1 MCPSTTTA
9 GWRSW
14 STSSPLTGLRWP
26 PPSARS
32 SWEPHSRPVSATW
45 PPRPVPQ
52 SALQVSPEREFSPK
66 RPRRGEQLML
76 WRRRDRDEEVVE
88 RRSDRAWG
96 GPPLVR
102 GLFTLLGVVAAGFL
116 IWLATLFDLDAT
128 GEFWAAMGIL
138 AAAGFVLGISQLLG
152 GWTKWGLP
160 VVSPG
165 VFLFGFLPALILG
178 GGVLLATRDTGQ
190 GTRDTVSGWAQDLG
204 IETFVQDMSLFQ
216 GAIALGIGLVF
227 SFVFDTAGPRRVYA

>member
-1 MCPSTTTA
+1 
-9 GWRSW
+9 
-14 STSSPLTGLRWP
+14 
-26 PPSARS
+26 
-32 SWEPHSRPVSATW
+32 
-45 PPRPVPQ
+45 
-52 SALQVSPEREFSPK
+52 
-66 RPRRGEQLML
+66 ML
-76 WRRRDRDEEVVE
+76 WRRGDRDEVVE

-116 IWLATLFDLDAT
+116 IWLATLFNLDST
-128 GEFWAAMGIL
+128 GEFWAAMGLL
-138 AAAGFVLGISQLLG
+138 AAAGFVLGFSQLLG

-165 VFLFGFLPALILG
+165 VFLLGFLPALILG

-204 IETFVQDMSLFQ
+204 IEGFVQDMSLFQ
-216 GAIALGIGLVF
+216 GAIALAIGLVF
-227 SFVFDTAGPRRVYA
+227 SFVFDTAGPRREYVAERTTAVPDEDVHDYERREPVTTTVPAGDRTITADRPRETVTTGDDRVEIRDPSRRETP

>member
-1 MCPSTTTA
+1 
-9 GWRSW
+9 
-14 STSSPLTGLRWP
+14 
-26 PPSARS
+26 
-32 SWEPHSRPVSATW
+32 
-45 PPRPVPQ
+45 
-52 SALQVSPEREFSPK
+52 
-66 RPRRGEQLML
+66 ML
-76 WRRRDRDEEVVE
+76 WRRRDRDEEEVE

-116 IWLATLFDLDAT
+116 IWLATLFNLDQT
-128 GEFWAAMGIL
+128 GEFWAAMGLL

-178 GGVLLATRDTGQ
+178 GGILLATRDTGQ

-204 IETFVQDMSLFQ
+204 IEGFVQDISLFQ
-216 GAIALGIGLVF
+216 GAIALAIGLVF
-227 SFVFDTAGPRRVYA
+227 SFVFDTAGPRREYVAERSTTVPDEDVHDYERREPVTTTVPAGERTITTDRPERETVTTGDDRVEIRDPSRRDTP

>member
-1 MCPSTTTA
+1 
-9 GWRSW
+9 
-14 STSSPLTGLRWP
+14 
-26 PPSARS
+26 
-32 SWEPHSRPVSATW
+32 
-45 PPRPVPQ
+45 
-52 SALQVSPEREFSPK
+52 
-66 RPRRGEQLML
+66 ML
-76 WRRRDRDEEVVE
+76 WRRSDRDEEVVE

-116 IWLATLFDLDAT
+116 IWLATIFDLDAT
-128 GEFWAAMGIL
+128 GEFWAAMGLL

-160 VVSPG
+160 IVSPG

-178 GGVLLATRDTGQ
+178 GGILLATRDTGQ

-204 IETFVQDMSLFQ
+204 IESFVQDISLFQ

-227 SFVFDTAGPRRVYA
+227 SFVFDTAGPRREYVAERTTTVPDEDVHDYERREPVTTTVPAGERTITEDRPVRETVSTGDDRVEIHDPSRRDTP

>member
-1 MCPSTTTA
+1 
-9 GWRSW
+9 
-14 STSSPLTGLRWP
+14 
-26 PPSARS
+26 
-32 SWEPHSRPVSATW
+32 
-45 PPRPVPQ
+45 
-52 SALQVSPEREFSPK
+52 
-66 RPRRGEQLML
+66 ML

-128 GEFWAAMGIL
+128 GEFWAAMGLL

-178 GGVLLATRDTGQ
+178 GGILLATRDTGQ

-204 IETFVQDMSLFQ
+204 IEGFVQDMSLFQ
-216 GAIALGIGLVF
+216 GAIALAIGLVF
-227 SFVFDTAGPRRVYA
+227 SFVFDTAGPRREYVAERTTTVPDEDVHDYERREPVTTTVPAGERTVTADRPERETVTTGDDRVEIRDPSRRDIP

>member
-1 MCPSTTTA
+1 
-9 GWRSW
+9 
-14 STSSPLTGLRWP
+14 
-26 PPSARS
+26 
-32 SWEPHSRPVSATW
+32 
-45 PPRPVPQ
+45 
-52 SALQVSPEREFSPK
+52 
-66 RPRRGEQLML
+66 ML

-116 IWLATLFDLDAT
+116 IWLATLFNLDAT
-128 GEFWAAMGIL
+128 GEFWAAMGLL

-178 GGVLLATRDTGQ
+178 GGILLATRDTGQ

-204 IETFVQDMSLFQ
+204 IEGFVQDMSLFQ
-216 GAIALGIGLVF
+216 GAIALAIGLVF
-227 SFVFDTAGPRRVYA
+227 SFVFDTAGPRREYVAERTTTVPDEDVHDYERREPVTTTVPAGERTITTEQPERETVTTGDDRVEIRDPSRRDTP

>member
-1 MCPSTTTA
+1 
-9 GWRSW
+9 
-14 STSSPLTGLRWP
+14 
-26 PPSARS
+26 
-32 SWEPHSRPVSATW
+32 
-45 PPRPVPQ
+45 
-52 SALQVSPEREFSPK
+52 
-66 RPRRGEQLML
+66 ML
-76 WRRRDRDEEVVE
+76 WRRSDRDEEVVE

-116 IWLATLFDLDAT
+116 IWLATIFDLDAT
-128 GEFWAAMGIL
+128 GEFWAAMGLL

-160 VVSPG
+160 IVSPG

-178 GGVLLATRDTGQ
+178 GGILLATRDTGQ

-204 IETFVQDMSLFQ
+204 IEGFVQDMSLFQ

-227 SFVFDTAGPRRVYA
+227 SFVFDTAGPRREYDAERTTTVPDEDVHDYERREPVTTTVPAGERTITEDRPVRETVSTGDDRVEISDPSRRDTP

>member
-1 MCPSTTTA
+1 
-9 GWRSW
+9 
-14 STSSPLTGLRWP
+14 
-26 PPSARS
+26 
-32 SWEPHSRPVSATW
+32 
-45 PPRPVPQ
+45 
-52 SALQVSPEREFSPK
+52 
-66 RPRRGEQLML
+66 ML

-128 GEFWAAMGIL
+128 GEFWAAMGLL
-138 AAAGFVLGISQLLG
+138 AAAGFVLGFSQLLG
-152 GWTKWGLP
+152 GWTKWGVP
-160 VVSPG
+160 VLSPG

-178 GGVLLATRDTGQ
+178 GGILLATRDTGQ

-204 IETFVQDMSLFQ
+204 IEGFVQDMSLFQ
-216 GAIALGIGLVF
+216 GAIALAIGLVF
-227 SFVFDTAGPRRVYA
+227 SFVFDTAGPRREYVAERTTTVPDEDVHDYERREPVTTTVPAGERTTTEDRPVRETVSTGDDRVEIRDPSRRETP

>member
-1 MCPSTTTA
+1 
-9 GWRSW
+9 
-14 STSSPLTGLRWP
+14 
-26 PPSARS
+26 
-32 SWEPHSRPVSATW
+32 
-45 PPRPVPQ
+45 
-52 SALQVSPEREFSPK
+52 
-66 RPRRGEQLML
+66 ML

-116 IWLATLFDLDAT
+116 IWLATLFTLDAT
-128 GEFWAAMGIL
+128 GEFWAAMGLL
-138 AAAGFVLGISQLLG
+138 AAAGFVLGISQVLG

-160 VVSPG
+160 VLSPG

-178 GGVLLATRDTGQ
+178 GGILLATRDTGQ

-204 IETFVQDMSLFQ
+204 IESFVQDMSLFQ
-216 GAIALGIGLVF
+216 GAIALAIGLVF
-227 SFVFDTAGPRRVYA
+227 SFVFDTAGPRREYVAERTSTVPDEDVHDYERREPVTTTVPAGERTITEDRPARETVTTGDDRVEIRDPSRRETP

>member
-1 MCPSTTTA
+1 
-9 GWRSW
+9 
-14 STSSPLTGLRWP
+14 
-26 PPSARS
+26 
-32 SWEPHSRPVSATW
+32 
-45 PPRPVPQ
+45 
-52 SALQVSPEREFSPK
+52 
-66 RPRRGEQLML
+66 ML

-128 GEFWAAMGIL
+128 GEFWAAMGLL
-138 AAAGFVLGISQLLG
+138 AAAGFVLGFSQLLG
-152 GWTKWGLP
+152 GWTKWGIP
-160 VVSPG
+160 VISPG

-178 GGVLLATRDTGQ
+178 GGILLATRDTGQ

-204 IETFVQDMSLFQ
+204 IEGFVQDMSVFQ
-216 GAIALGIGLVF
+216 GAIALAIGLVF
-227 SFVFDTAGPRRVYA
+227 SFVFDTAGPRREYVAERATTVPDEDVHDYERREPVTTTVPADERTVTEDRPVRETVSTSDDRVEIRDPSRRETP

>member
-1 MCPSTTTA
+1 
-9 GWRSW
+9 
-14 STSSPLTGLRWP
+14 
-26 PPSARS
+26 
-32 SWEPHSRPVSATW
+32 
-45 PPRPVPQ
+45 
-52 SALQVSPEREFSPK
+52 
-66 RPRRGEQLML
+66 ML

-116 IWLATLFDLDAT
+116 IWLATLFNLDAT
-128 GEFWAAMGIL
+128 GEFWAAMGLL
-138 AAAGFVLGISQLLG
+138 AAAGFVLGISQVLG

-160 VVSPG
+160 VLSPG

-178 GGVLLATRDTGQ
+178 GGILLATRDTGQ

-204 IETFVQDMSLFQ
+204 IEGFVQDMSLFQ
-216 GAIALGIGLVF
+216 GAIALAIGLVF
-227 SFVFDTAGPRRVYA
+227 SFVFDTAGPRREYVAERTTTVPDEDVHDYERREPVTTTVPAGERTITEDRPVRETVATGDERVEIRDPSRRDTP

>member
-1 MCPSTTTA
+1 
-9 GWRSW
+9 
-14 STSSPLTGLRWP
+14 
-26 PPSARS
+26 
-32 SWEPHSRPVSATW
+32 
-45 PPRPVPQ
+45 
-52 SALQVSPEREFSPK
+52 
-66 RPRRGEQLML
+66 ML
-76 WRRRDRDEEVVE
+76 WRRRDRDDEEVVE

-128 GEFWAAMGIL
+128 GEFWAAMGLL
-138 AAAGFVLGISQLLG
+138 AAAGFVLGFSQLLG

-178 GGVLLATRDTGQ
+178 GGILLATRDTGQ

-204 IETFVQDMSLFQ
+204 IEGFVQDMSLFQ
-216 GAIALGIGLVF
+216 GAIALAIGLVF
-227 SFVFDTAGPRRVYA
+227 SFVFDTAGPRREYVAERATTVPDEDVHDYERREPVTTTVPAGERTITTDRPARETVTTGDDRVEIHDPSRRDTP

>member
-1 MCPSTTTA
+1 
-9 GWRSW
+9 
-14 STSSPLTGLRWP
+14 
-26 PPSARS
+26 
-32 SWEPHSRPVSATW
+32 
-45 PPRPVPQ
+45 
-52 SALQVSPEREFSPK
+52 
-66 RPRRGEQLML
+66 ML

-116 IWLATLFDLDAT
+116 IWLATVFDLDAT

-138 AAAGFVLGISQLLG
+138 AAAGFVLGISQVLG

-178 GGVLLATRDTGQ
+178 GGILLATRDTGQ

-204 IETFVQDMSLFQ
+204 IEGFAQDMSVFQ
-216 GAIALGIGLVF
+216 GAIALAIGLVF
-227 SFVFDTAGPRRVYA
+227 SFVFDTAGPRREYVAERTTTVPDEDVHDYERQEPVTTGTVPTEERTIVEDRPRETVATGDDRVEIRDPSRRDTP

>member
-1 MCPSTTTA
+1 
-9 GWRSW
+9 
-14 STSSPLTGLRWP
+14 
-26 PPSARS
+26 
-32 SWEPHSRPVSATW
+32 
-45 PPRPVPQ
+45 
-52 SALQVSPEREFSPK
+52 
-66 RPRRGEQLML
+66 ML

-128 GEFWAAMGIL
+128 GEFWAAMGLL
-138 AAAGFVLGISQLLG
+138 AAAGFVLGISQVLG

-178 GGVLLATRDTGQ
+178 GGILLATRDTGQ

-204 IETFVQDMSLFQ
+204 IESFVQDMSVFQ
-216 GAIALGIGLVF
+216 GAIALAIGLVF
-227 SFVFDTAGPRRVYA
+227 SFVFDTAGPRREYVAERTTTVPDEDVHDYERREPVTTTVPAGERTITEDRPVRDTVTTDDDRVEIRDPSHREAP

>member
-1 MCPSTTTA
+1 
-9 GWRSW
+9 
-14 STSSPLTGLRWP
+14 
-26 PPSARS
+26 
-32 SWEPHSRPVSATW
+32 
-45 PPRPVPQ
+45 
-52 SALQVSPEREFSPK
+52 
-66 RPRRGEQLML
+66 ML
-76 WRRRDRDEEVVE
+76 WRRSDRDEEVVE

-138 AAAGFVLGISQLLG
+138 AAAGFVLGFSQLLG
-152 GWTKWGLP
+152 GWTKWGMP

-178 GGVLLATRDTGQ
+178 GGILLATRDTGQ

-204 IETFVQDMSLFQ
+204 IEGFVRDMSVFQ
-216 GAIALGIGLVF
+216 GAIALAIGLVF
-227 SFVFDTAGPRRVYA
+227 SFVFDTAGPRREYVAERTTTVPDEDVHDYERREPVTTTTVPTEERTITDRPRETVTTGDDRVEIRDPSRRDTP

>member
-1 MCPSTTTA
+1 
-9 GWRSW
+9 
-14 STSSPLTGLRWP
+14 
-26 PPSARS
+26 
-32 SWEPHSRPVSATW
+32 
-45 PPRPVPQ
+45 
-52 SALQVSPEREFSPK
+52 
-66 RPRRGEQLML
+66 ML

-178 GGVLLATRDTGQ
+178 GGILLATRDTGQ

-204 IETFVQDMSLFQ
+204 IEAFVQDMSVFQ
-216 GAIALGIGLVF
+216 GAIALAIGLVF
-227 SFVFDTAGPRRVYA
+227 SFVFDTAGPRREYVAERTTTVPDEDVHDYERREPVTTTVPAGERTITTDRPAPETVTTGDDRVEIRDPSRRDTP

>member
-1 MCPSTTTA
+1 
-9 GWRSW
+9 
-14 STSSPLTGLRWP
+14 
-26 PPSARS
+26 
-32 SWEPHSRPVSATW
+32 
-45 PPRPVPQ
+45 
-52 SALQVSPEREFSPK
+52 
-66 RPRRGEQLML
+66 ML

-178 GGVLLATRDTGQ
+178 GGILLATRDTGQ

-204 IETFVQDMSLFQ
+204 IESFVQDMSVFQ
-216 GAIALGIGLVF
+216 GAIALAIGLVF
-227 SFVFDTAGPRRVYA
+227 SFVFDTAGPRREYVAERTTTVPDEDVHDYERREPVTTTVPAGERTITTDRPARETVTTGDDRVEIRDPSRRDTP

>member
-1 MCPSTTTA
+1 
-9 GWRSW
+9 
-14 STSSPLTGLRWP
+14 
-26 PPSARS
+26 
-32 SWEPHSRPVSATW
+32 
-45 PPRPVPQ
+45 
-52 SALQVSPEREFSPK
+52 
-66 RPRRGEQLML
+66 ML

-116 IWLATLFDLDAT
+116 IWLATIFDLDAT
-128 GEFWAAMGIL
+128 GEFWAAMGLL

-160 VVSPG
+160 IVSPG

-178 GGVLLATRDTGQ
+178 GGILLATRDTGQ

-204 IETFVQDMSLFQ
+204 IESFVQDMSLFQ

-227 SFVFDTAGPRRVYA
+227 SFVFDTAGPRREYVAERTTTVPDEDVHDYERREPVTTTVPAEERTITDDRPVRETVTTGDDRVEIRDPSRRETP

>member
-1 MCPSTTTA
+1 
-9 GWRSW
+9 
-14 STSSPLTGLRWP
+14 
-26 PPSARS
+26 
-32 SWEPHSRPVSATW
+32 
-45 PPRPVPQ
+45 
-52 SALQVSPEREFSPK
+52 
-66 RPRRGEQLML
+66 ML

-88 RRSDRAWG
+88 RRSGRAWG

-116 IWLATLFDLDAT
+116 IWLATIFDLDAT
-128 GEFWAAMGIL
+128 GEFWAAMGLL

-160 VVSPG
+160 IVSPG

-178 GGVLLATRDTGQ
+178 GGILLATRDTGQ

-204 IETFVQDMSLFQ
+204 IESFVQDMSLFQ

-227 SFVFDTAGPRRVYA
+227 SFVFDTAGPRREYVAERTTTVPDEDVHDYERREPVTTTVPAEERTITEDRPVRETVSTGDDRVEIRDPSRRETP

>member
-1 MCPSTTTA
+1 
-9 GWRSW
+9 
-14 STSSPLTGLRWP
+14 
-26 PPSARS
+26 
-32 SWEPHSRPVSATW
+32 
-45 PPRPVPQ
+45 
-52 SALQVSPEREFSPK
+52 
-66 RPRRGEQLML
+66 ML
-76 WRRRDRDEEVVE
+76 WRRSDRDEEVVE

-116 IWLATLFDLDAT
+116 IWLATIFDLDAT
-128 GEFWAAMGIL
+128 GEFWAAMGLL

-160 VVSPG
+160 IVSPG

-178 GGVLLATRDTGQ
+178 GGILLATRDTGQ

-204 IETFVQDMSLFQ
+204 IESFVQDMSLFQ

-227 SFVFDTAGPRRVYA
+227 SFVFDTAGPRREYVAERTTTVPDEDVHDYERREPVTTTVPAGDRTITEDRPVRETVSTGDDRVEIRDPSRRDTP

>member
-1 MCPSTTTA
+1 
-9 GWRSW
+9 
-14 STSSPLTGLRWP
+14 
-26 PPSARS
+26 
-32 SWEPHSRPVSATW
+32 
-45 PPRPVPQ
+45 
-52 SALQVSPEREFSPK
+52 
-66 RPRRGEQLML
+66 ML

-116 IWLATLFDLDAT
+116 IWLATLFNLDAT

-178 GGVLLATRDTGQ
+178 GGILLATRDTGQ

-204 IETFVQDMSLFQ
+204 IEAFVQDMSVFQ
-216 GAIALGIGLVF
+216 GAIALAIGLVF
-227 SFVFDTAGPRRVYA
+227 SFVFDTAGPRREYVAERTTTVPDEDVHDYERREPVTTTVPAGERTITTDRPARETVTTGDDRVEIRDPSRRDTP